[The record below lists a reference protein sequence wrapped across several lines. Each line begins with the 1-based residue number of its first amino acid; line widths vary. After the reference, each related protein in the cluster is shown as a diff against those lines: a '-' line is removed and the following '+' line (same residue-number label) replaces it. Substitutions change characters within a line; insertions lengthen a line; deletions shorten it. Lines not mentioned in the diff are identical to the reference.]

1 VPDRNA
7 DGVLGSWGFTGSRL
21 VLYRYRV
28 EYRPG
33 WLQRTVVVP
42 LRSIEA
48 VEVVPLTGQLEIT
61 AGGRRHRVPVG
72 APVAAQEARD
82 AIAAALP

>member
-1 VPDRNA
+1 VSDSSA
-7 DGVLGSWGFTGSRL
+7 GGVLGSWGFMGSRL
-21 VLYRYRV
+21 VLFRNRL

-48 VEVVPLTGQLEIT
+48 VQVVPLTSTLEIT
-61 AGGRRHRVPVG
+61 AGGTRHRVSVG
-72 APVAAQEARD
+72 APLAAQEARD

>member
-7 DGVLGSWGFTGSRL
+7 DGVLGSWGFMGSRL
-21 VLYRYRV
+21 VLYRNRL

-42 LRSIEA
+42 LRSIES
-48 VEVVPLTGQLEIT
+48 VEAVPLTGVLEIT
-61 AGGRRHRVPVG
+61 AGGKRHGVPVG

-82 AIAAALP
+82 AIADALP

>member
-1 VPDRNA
+1 VPERNGE
-7 DGVLGSWGFTGSRL
+7 GVLGSWGFMGSRL
-21 VLYRYRV
+21 VLYRNRL

-48 VEVVPLTGQLEIT
+48 VEVVPLIGQLEIT
-61 AGGRRHRVPVG
+61 AGGKRHRVSVG
-72 APVAAQEARD
+72 APLAAQEARD